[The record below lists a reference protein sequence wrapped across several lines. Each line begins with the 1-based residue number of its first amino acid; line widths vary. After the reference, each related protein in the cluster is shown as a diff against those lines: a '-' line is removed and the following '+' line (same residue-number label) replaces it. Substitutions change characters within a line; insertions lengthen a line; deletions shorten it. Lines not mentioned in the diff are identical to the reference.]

1 MGESL
6 DSGVLLETLCRQ
18 ARELIGAA
26 DALPRTVRVRA
37 GEMSVE
43 VEYAEAPAVRLG
55 PAAPPAAAGKD
66 EIAPTAAGGHV
77 IRAPLVGTFYRAP
90 EPGADPFVSI
100 GDEVEAGQQI
110 GILEAM
116 KLMNPVDADRA
127 GRVVDIL
134 VPDQTPVD
142 FDAPLLVLAPADS

>member
-6 DSGVLLETLCRQ
+6 DSGALLETLCRQ

-43 VEYAEAPAVRLG
+43 VEYAEAPA
-55 PAAPPAAAGKD
+55 APPAAAGQD
-66 EIAPTAAGGHV
+66 GAPGETAPATAGGHV